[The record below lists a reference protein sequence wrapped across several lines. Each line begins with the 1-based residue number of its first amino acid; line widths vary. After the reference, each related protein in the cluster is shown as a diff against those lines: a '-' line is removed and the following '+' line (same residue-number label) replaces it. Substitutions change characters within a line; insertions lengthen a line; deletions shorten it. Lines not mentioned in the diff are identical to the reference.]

1 MIKNNIV
8 VQNNQH
14 MGDIKVC
21 VNYYFLNYNCSL
33 CAKFLELDNHQKEL
47 VLNFI
52 EEIEKKK
59 IKEGIE

>member
-33 CAKFLELDNHQKEL
+33 CAKFSELDNHQKEL
-47 VLNFI
+47 GLNFI
-52 EEIEKKK
+52 EEIENKK
-59 IKEGIE
+59 ITK